1 MKHSRKRHI
10 RNSLASLIMAGLGLG
25 FAGTASA
32 DLVFLTDSANTG
44 EGFGNVINI
53 LSMQKPGGAGTASDV
68 EQGKVAW
75 NGSSNVITSTT
86 SPTTVLTD
94 PNKTATQTFAA
105 VGLSGATA
113 AQNLRLIW
121 DPSEV
126 GSAAGDDTQVNT
138 LILSIYDTLGS
149 VVFTASLAAPVHHSY
164 VVGPGLG
171 VGDFIYGLD
180 LTQQGT
186 LQTALTLA
194 GDFSAFRIGLESNVS
209 FVDDGP
215 DTWLLANANGGVCE
229 PTPANNF
236 CGNPPPPS
244 STGTIPE
251 PSSSALAF
259 LGLGLIGASFW
270 KRRRGQ
276 TL

>member
-10 RNSLASLIMAGLGLG
+10 RNSLASLILAGLGLG

-32 DLVFLTDSANTG
+32 NLVFLTDSDNTG
-44 EGFGNVINI
+44 EGFGNVINV

-75 NGSSNVITSTT
+75 NGTTDVKTSTT
-86 SPTTVLTD
+86 SPSTILTD
-94 PNKTATQTFAA
+94 PNKTATQTFGTL
-105 VGLSGATA
+105 GLSGTTA
-113 AQNLRLIW
+113 AANLRLIW

-126 GSAAGDDTQVNT
+126 GSAAGDDTQVDA
-138 LILSIYDTLGS
+138 LILSIYDPLGA
-149 VVFTASLAAPVHHSY
+149 VVFTASLAAPVHHNY

-180 LTQQGT
+180 VPQQLA
-186 LQTALTLA
+186 LQTALSLA
-194 GDFSAFRIGLESNVS
+194 GDFSAYRIGLESSVS

-229 PTPANNF
+229 PTPQNNF
-236 CGNPPPPS
+236 CGNPPPS

-270 KRRRGQ
+270 KRRFGRS
-276 TL
+276 L